1 MSAYT
6 MFSDTTEFLQIFKGE
21 TEYTMKVYD
30 QERQLYQDND
40 ILIVEEKNTGRFFT
54 GRLTRVQFFMYFDQT
69 FQAHNYK
76 KFLPRATSV
85 EDAIQTCEKIPG
97 YAEKAREHGLLVFRI
112 NKISNIAE

>member
-6 MFSDTTEFLQIFKGE
+6 MFTDTTEFVQIFKGE

-30 QERQLYQDND
+30 QERQLYEDND

-54 GRLTRVQFFMYFDQT
+54 GRLTRVQYFIYFDQV

-76 KFLPRATSV
+76 KFLPYATSL
-85 EDAIQTCEKIPG
+85 EDAIQKCEKIPE
-97 YAEKAREHGLLVFRI
+97 YTEKAREYGLLVFRI